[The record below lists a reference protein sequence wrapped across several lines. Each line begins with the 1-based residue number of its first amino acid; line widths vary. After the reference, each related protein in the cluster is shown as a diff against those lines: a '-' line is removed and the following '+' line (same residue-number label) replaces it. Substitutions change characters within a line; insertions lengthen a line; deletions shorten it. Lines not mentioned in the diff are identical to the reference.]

1 MRIGVI
7 GAGNVGSVLAEHLAA
22 AGCHVAIANSR
33 SPETLLPLIDQIGTH
48 ATAVTASEAA
58 GYGDVVVLAIPFG
71 RYDTLRPI
79 DFAGKVAVDAMNYYP
94 DRDGHLPE
102 LDHDETTSSELVQR
116 HLPGARVVKAFNAIR
131 AAHLRDY
138 RRSGGAPER
147 YGIPVAGDDDPAK
160 RTVLDLVEL
169 IGFEPVDVGTL
180 ADGGRL
186 IQPGT
191 EYYLAD
197 LPAEELRARI
207 GVDV

>member
-22 AGCHVAIANSR
+22 AGCRVAIANSR
-33 SPETLLPLIDQIGTH
+33 SPETLLPLVDHIGTH

-58 GYGDVVVLAIPFG
+58 EYGEVVMLALPFGHYGDLH
-71 RYDTLRPI
+71 PI
-79 DFAGKVAVDAMNYYP
+79 DFAGRVAVDAMNYYP
-94 DRDGHLPE
+94 DRDGHLAE
-102 LDHDETTSSELVQR
+102 LDSDQTTSSELVQH
-116 HLPGARVVKAFNAIR
+116 HLPGAHVVKAFNAIR

-138 RRSGGAPER
+138 RRMGGAAER

-160 RTVLDLVEL
+160 RVVLDLVEL

-180 ADGGRL
+180 AEGGRL
-186 IQPGT
+186 IQPGS

-197 LPAEELRARI
+197 LPADELHARI
-207 GVDV
+207 GVDN